1 MGLPL
6 FGIFFKYLEVYTS
19 TLADSIL
26 AQLAVVLG
34 ELMLKFVEFKCGFKD
49 ENQKGYSAAYESRKK
64 RKKLLRSKL
73 KRRKCWSVCVSE
85 SG

>member
-1 MGLPL
+1 MRQDGEMRMGLPL

-26 AQLAVVLG
+26 AHLAVVLG

-49 ENQKGYSAAYESRKK
+49 EN
-64 RKKLLRSKL
+64 
-73 KRRKCWSVCVSE
+73 
-85 SG
+85 